1 MFFRFFDMASGGR
14 DKTKYETIIIEADN
28 EEQAAQV
35 FEDKFEIDPYNTTC
49 DCCGPD
55 YSISEYETLELA
67 ERFDKDSR
75 KKITYTKE
83 PA

>member
-28 EEQAAQV
+28 EQQAAQV
-35 FEDKFEIDPYNTTC
+35 FESKLEIDPYNTTC

-55 YSISEYETLELA
+55 FSISSYETLDLA
-67 ERFDKDSR
+67 QQYDRESS
-75 KKITYTKE
+75 KKIIYTKE
-83 PA
+83 